1 MMRYKVLNEMPVPFK
16 MGISSFAGRKI
27 FLVLLLVC
35 FTGIL
40 FGKQEARFM
49 RYPDIYKNK
58 MVFTYEGDLWLANID
73 GSDAKRITNFPGNEL
88 SAKFSPDGKLIAFT
102 ADYDGSYNVYV
113 MPVDGGTPKR
123 ITYTPDFAQS
133 VGWTPDGSRVIFRSY
148 WENVNGRDPN
158 LYFVNK
164 DGSAPER
171 FPIDRGRLCSFSPDG
186 KKMVYQ
192 RKGDEEYQRKRYH
205 GGQYPDIWMYD
216 FSSNQFTPITH
227 YVGKNAYPMWI
238 GENTMYFVSDRTNGV
253 SNIYKEDLKTKNI
266 TEVTNYS
273 DVDVMMPET
282 DGQKIIFMHNGYI
295 NILDLNTGKVT
306 MVTVYVDSD
315 RWALRDRYIN
325 PKDYIHHMD
334 ISNDGKTV
342 VFGARGD
349 VFTVPTDKGQT
360 QNLSW
365 TPGSRELYPT
375 ISPDGEWVAF
385 FSDKSGEYELYIQ
398 KTAGGDWTQ
407 LTSNLKHF
415 IYHPVWSPD
424 GKKILFG
431 NKDFKIF
438 YIDVSTKK
446 LVLVDESNQLKNDE
460 FYWEESDYNW
470 SPDSKW
476 ICYSITK
483 YNKNN
488 QIFIYNIEENKKYAI
503 TDDFFDNINP
513 SFDSNGKYLYYLSSR
528 NFDLHMDFYEDNHVE
543 ATPQQVMIVQLQDGL
558 TPPFAEPVTSEI
570 KKPDNNL
577 KIDTKDII
585 KRTFPLPVEPG
596 NYFFLKAGN
605 DRVAW
610 ASVPAFTED
619 EYEEIFKPKGATK
632 WDLHIFD
639 MNMKKE
645 VVLSEKIKDFKIS
658 SNGENLLI
666 SRNKDYY
673 TTSLNDAYKTK
684 SLGNKLNLDGM
695 NYLVDSRKEWN
706 QIFNDTWRWYRDFF
720 YDSTMDGQDWKALG
734 EKYRAYIPYI
744 SSRGDLNWV
753 MQQLVGELATS
764 HTYIGGGDYGPM
776 ETPKS
781 DVFTGWIGADLIADQ
796 AAGYYKFDKIY
807 GPTEYD
813 LNLATPLSRPDIDVK
828 EGDYLIAINGKE
840 IKVPEDYFKELQVIK
855 GQKVSIT
862 VNNKPTLTGAKTYE
876 ITPIRNSRIYRY
888 NRWLADNIHKVLKE
902 TNGEV
907 GYMHITAM
915 GAGGIGQFDKF
926 WRAFRY
932 KKGLIID
939 VRRNSGGWTEYFL
952 IDKLERKMTAY
963 NVLTGMVP
971 FRYPGSTSNAH
982 YVAVTNE
989 DDGSDGEA
997 FLEDFRAN
1005 HLGKIVGVPTWG
1017 GLVGIINEQ
1026 ITMDNG
1032 SVNQSNNAFYGNEGK
1047 WLVENHGVDP
1057 DIVVDNDPASV
1068 MAGKDPQLDAA
1079 IKEVMKEIKEEPFKF
1094 APQPPY
1100 QKR

>member
-1 MMRYKVLNEMPVPFK
+1 
-16 MGISSFAGRKI
+16 
-27 FLVLLLVC
+27 
-35 FTGIL
+35 
-40 FGKQEARFM
+40 
-49 RYPDIYKNK
+49 
-58 MVFTYEGDLWLANID
+58 
-73 GSDAKRITNFPGNEL
+73 
-88 SAKFSPDGKLIAFT
+88 
-102 ADYDGSYNVYV
+102 
-113 MPVDGGTPKR
+113 
-123 ITYTPDFAQS
+123 
-133 VGWTPDGSRVIFRSY
+133 
-148 WENVNGRDPN
+148 
-158 LYFVNK
+158 
-164 DGSAPER
+164 
-171 FPIDRGRLCSFSPDG
+171 
-186 KKMVYQ
+186 
-192 RKGDEEYQRKRYH
+192 
-205 GGQYPDIWMYD
+205 
-216 FSSNQFTPITH
+216 
-227 YVGKNAYPMWI
+227 
-238 GENTMYFVSDRTNGV
+238 
-253 SNIYKEDLKTKNI
+253 
-266 TEVTNYS
+266 
-273 DVDVMMPET
+273 
-282 DGQKIIFMHNGYI
+282 
-295 NILDLNTGKVT
+295 
-306 MVTVYVDSD
+306 
-315 RWALRDRYIN
+315 
-325 PKDYIHHMD
+325 
-334 ISNDGKTV
+334 
-342 VFGARGD
+342 
-349 VFTVPTDKGQT
+349 
-360 QNLSW
+360 
-365 TPGSRELYPT
+365 
-375 ISPDGEWVAF
+375 
-385 FSDKSGEYELYIQ
+385 
-398 KTAGGDWTQ
+398 
-407 LTSNLKHF
+407 
-415 IYHPVWSPD
+415 
-424 GKKILFG
+424 
-431 NKDFKIF
+431 
-438 YIDVSTKK
+438 
-446 LVLVDESNQLKNDE
+446 
-460 FYWEESDYNW
+460 
-470 SPDSKW
+470 
-476 ICYSITK
+476 
-483 YNKNN
+483 
-488 QIFIYNIEENKKYAI
+488 
-503 TDDFFDNINP
+503 
-513 SFDSNGKYLYYLSSR
+513 
-528 NFDLHMDFYEDNHVE
+528 
-543 ATPQQVMIVQLQDGL
+543 
-558 TPPFAEPVTSEI
+558 
-570 KKPDNNL
+570 
-577 KIDTKDII
+577 
-585 KRTFPLPVEPG
+585 
-596 NYFFLKAGN
+596 
-605 DRVAW
+605 
-610 ASVPAFTED
+610 
-619 EYEEIFKPKGATK
+619 
-632 WDLHIFD
+632 
-639 MNMKKE
+639 
-645 VVLSEKIKDFKIS
+645 
-658 SNGENLLI
+658 
-666 SRNKDYY
+666 
-673 TTSLNDAYKTK
+673 
-684 SLGNKLNLDGM
+684 
-695 NYLVDSRKEWN
+695 
-706 QIFNDTWRWYRDFF
+706 
-720 YDSTMDGQDWKALG
+720 
-734 EKYRAYIPYI
+734 
-744 SSRGDLNWV
+744 
-753 MQQLVGELATS
+753 
-764 HTYIGGGDYGPM
+764 M

>member
-1 MMRYKVLNEMPVPFK
+1 MSVPFK
-16 MGISSFAGRKI
+16 EGKSSLTGRKI
-27 FLVLLLVC
+27 FLVLFLVC

-49 RYPDIYKNK
+49 KYPDIYKNK
-58 MVFTYEGDLWLANID
+58 MVFTYEGDLWLANTD

-123 ITYTPDFAQS
+123 ITYVPDFAQS

-164 DGSAPER
+164 DGSAPEE

-216 FSSNQFTPITH
+216 FSSKQFTPITH

-253 SNIYKEDLKTKNI
+253 SNIYKEDLATKNI

-273 DVDVMMPET
+273 DVDVMMPES
-282 DGQKIIFMHNGYI
+282 DGQQIIFMHDGYI
-295 NILDLNTGKVT
+295 NILDLNTGNVT
-306 MVTVYVDSD
+306 KVTVYVDSD

-334 ISNDGKTV
+334 ISDDGKTV

-349 VFTVPTDKGQT
+349 VFTVSTGEGQT
-360 QNLSW
+360 KNLSW
-365 TPGSRELYPT
+365 TPGSRELYPA

-385 FSDKSGEYELYIQ
+385 FSDKSGDYELYIQ

-407 LTSNLKHF
+407 LTTSLKHF

-438 YIDVSTKK
+438 YIDLATKK

-488 QIFIYNIEENKKYAI
+488 QIFVYNIEDNKKYAV

-513 SFDSNGKYLYYLSSR
+513 RFDSNGKYLYYLSSR
-528 NFDLHMDFYEDNHVE
+528 NFDLHMDFYEDNHIE
-543 ATPQQVMIVQLQDGL
+543 ATPQQVMVVQLQDGL
-558 TPPFAEPVTSEI
+558 TPPFAEPVTNEV
-570 KKPDNNL
+570 KKPDNSFR
-577 KIDTKDII
+577 IDTKDII
-585 KRTFPLPVEPG
+585 KRTFPLPVEAG

-605 DRVAW
+605 DKVAW

-639 MNMKKE
+639 MNVKKE
-645 VVLSEKIKDFKIS
+645 VVLNEKIKDFKIS

-666 SRNKDYY
+666 SRNKDFY
-673 TTSLNDAYKTK
+673 TTTLNDAYKSK
-684 SLGNKLNLDGM
+684 VLGNKLNLDGM

-720 YDSTMDGQDWKALG
+720 YDSTMDGQNWNVLG

-744 SSRGDLNWV
+744 SSRSDLNWV

-764 HTYIGGGDYGPM
+764 HTYIGGGDYGPQ
-776 ETPKS
+776 EAPRS
-781 DVFTGWIGADLIADQ
+781 DVYTGWLGADLVADKD
-796 AAGYYKFDKIY
+796 AGYYKFDKIY
-807 GPTEYD
+807 GPIEYNLD
-813 LNLATPLSRPDIDVK
+813 LKSPLTRPDIDVK

-855 GQKVSIT
+855 GQKVTIT
-862 VNNKPTLTGAKTYE
+862 VNSKPSKEGAKTYE
-876 ITPIRNSRIYRY
+876 VEPIRNTRTLRY
-888 NRWLADNIHKVLKE
+888 FRWITDNIHKVLKE
-902 TNGEV
+902 TDGKV

-915 GAGGIGQFDKF
+915 GAGGIGEFDKF

-932 KKGLIID
+932 KDGLIVD
-939 VRRNSGGWTEYFL
+939 VRRNSGGWTEYFM

-982 YVAVTNE
+982 YVAITNE

-997 FLEDFRAN
+997 FLEDWKARG
-1005 HLGKIVGVPTWG
+1005 LGKIVGVPSWG
-1017 GLVGIINEQ
+1017 GLVGIVNEQ
-1026 ITMDNG
+1026 ITIDNG
-1032 SVNQSNNAFYGNEGK
+1032 SVNQSNNAFYNNEGK

-1068 MAGKDPQLDAA
+1068 MAGKDPQLEAA